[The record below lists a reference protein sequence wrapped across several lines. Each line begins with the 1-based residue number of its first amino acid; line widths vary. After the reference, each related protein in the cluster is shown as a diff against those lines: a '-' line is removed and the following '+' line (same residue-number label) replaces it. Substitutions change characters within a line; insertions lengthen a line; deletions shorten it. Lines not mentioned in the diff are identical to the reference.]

1 LTFWLGRAIIT
12 HTQQKG
18 AQMLHTFTVN
28 AVNTPAKAKLVF
40 NKKLGT
46 IKVVVA
52 FNVHK
57 KYNKNNELVHAFPVQ
72 AKCAYVSGDVDATE
86 VLQTLQNAS
95 KILNTNNIQVVE

>member
-1 LTFWLGRAIIT
+1 MSNLFS
-12 HTQQKG
+12 
-18 AQMLHTFTVN
+18 V

-46 IKVVVA
+46 VKVVVA

-57 KYNKNNELVHAFPVQ
+57 KFNSNNELVHAFPVQ

-86 VLQTLQNAS
+86 VLNVLANAS
-95 KILNTNNIQVVE
+95 KTLNTNNIQLVE